1 MLKCCY
7 YKKFNKVIIMPRL
20 INNSTITNT
29 QPLEENFPYILW
41 SHCTSHL
48 NYTMPVLEEP
58 KFAKIS
64 VPSVAIE
71 TRNGPTQ
78 HFINNLKNSN
88 DKQYLQEYIDVLP
101 MKEILSK
108 EAELLNTHIPL
119 YTATSKATYLI
130 HSFTKIVMSLA
141 YIDTVTK
148 RLPTDITWFRNPLT
162 RLPKHIPS
170 DSRTYLSLK
179 NDNVL
184 DNTEMAAWNLV
195 SCNPSLF
202 TNTLTDA
209 MESTVDYWWDD
220 NNVSCPRLRD
230 IVTES
235 FRTLDKINQD
245 KISTDITT
253 LIKELEKT
261 IELLEGEHGVLHQIF
276 IPHEEVNSTV
286 YISKT
291 NGIVDKEHTNPI
303 ETLLDLQYK
312 SPDSILNYNTM
323 QVRLLAGRFINPNL
337 EADYRT
343 YTYGK
348 FSKEQDENFQEKI
361 RSIII
366 NFLNQ
371 HVTVLNKD

>member
-1 MLKCCY
+1 MT
-7 YKKFNKVIIMPRL
+7 IS
-20 INNSTITNT
+20 INNSNITSTSTNIH
-29 QPLEENFPYILW
+29 PSLEENSPNIRW
-41 SHCTSHL
+41 SDCIHRL
-48 NYTMPVLEEP
+48 NYTATVLEEP
-58 KFAKIS
+58 KFTNIS
-64 VPSVAIE
+64 VPSTAIE
-71 TRNGPTQ
+71 TRSGPTQ
-78 HFINNLKNSN
+78 HFINNLKNPSH
-88 DKQYLQEYIDVLP
+88 KEYIQEYINVLP

-108 EAELLNTHIPL
+108 ETELLNTHIPL
-119 YTATSKATYLI
+119 YTATSKATYLV

-162 RLPKHIPS
+162 RLPKHIPL
-170 DSRTYLSLK
+170 DSRTYLLK

-184 DNTEMAAWNLV
+184 DNKEMAAWNLI

-209 MESTVDYWWDD
+209 MESTADYWWDD
-220 NNVSCPRLRD
+220 INVSCPILKD

-235 FRTLDKINQD
+235 FRRLNGIDQD
-245 KISTDITT
+245 KISTNITT

-291 NGIVDKEHTNPI
+291 NGIVDEEHTNSI
-303 ETLLDLQYK
+303 ETLLALQYK

-343 YTYGK
+343 YTYGT
-348 FSKEQDENFQEKI
+348 FSKEQDENFQKKI

>member
-1 MLKCCY
+1 
-7 YKKFNKVIIMPRL
+7 MPG
-20 INNSTITNT
+20 INNSTITSIK
-29 QPLEENFPYILW
+29 PLEQNFPYIRW
-41 SHCTSHL
+41 SDCTGHL
-48 NYTMPVLEEP
+48 NYYSMPALKEP
-58 KFAKIS
+58 AFAKIS
-64 VPSVAIE
+64 ATSMGVENRS
-71 TRNGPTQ
+71 GPTQ
-78 HFINNLKNSN
+78 HFINNLKSPN
-88 DKQYLQEYIDVLP
+88 DKQYLQEYIEVLP

-108 EAELLNTHIPL
+108 ETELLNTHVPL

-130 HSFTKIVMSLA
+130 HSFTKIVMSLS
-141 YIDTVTK
+141 YIDSVTK

-170 DSRTYLSLK
+170 DSKTYLSLK
-179 NDNVL
+179 DDNVL
-184 DNTEMAAWNLV
+184 DNTEMAAWNLI
-195 SCNPSLF
+195 SCNPTLF

-235 FRTLDKINQD
+235 FRTLKGIDQD
-245 KISTDITT
+245 KIST

-291 NGIVDKEHTNPI
+291 NGIVDKEHKNSL

-312 SPDSILNYNTM
+312 SPDSILHYRTM
-323 QVRLLAGRFINPNL
+323 QIRLLSGRFINPNL

-343 YTYGK
+343 YTCLLYT
-348 FSKEQDENFQEKI
+348 SPSPRD
-361 RSIII
+361 
-366 NFLNQ
+366 
-371 HVTVLNKD
+371 